1 VSTPGEP
8 TVRGPWSAARAYDFL
23 DHAVIPMRIGVESSS
38 GCPLVL
44 SLWFIAEGDE
54 LLGATQ
60 SSSVLARSLE
70 RSARCGFEVAADAPP
85 YRGVRGQ
92 AHVELRREEGAAIL
106 DRLLVRYLGSVTTP
120 LGARLRAHAT
130 DEVGIRLRP
139 TSLVSWD
146 YTDRMTS
153 SLSRP
158 VDG

>member
-1 VSTPGEP
+1 MSKSGEP
-8 TVRGPWSAARAYDFL
+8 TVRGPWSVANAYEFL
-23 DHAVIPMRIGVESSS
+23 EHAVIPMRIGVESSS

-44 SLWFIAEGDE
+44 SVWFIADGYE

-92 AHVELRREEGAAIL
+92 AQVELKPEEGAGIL
-106 DRLLVRYLGSVTTP
+106 DRLLVRYLGSTTNP
-120 LGARLRAHAT
+120 LGARLRARSA

-139 TSLVSWD
+139 VSLVSWD

-153 SLSRP
+153 SLVLPS
-158 VDG
+158 DG